1 MNKIVLALLL
11 FVQPVQAL
19 DKQVNCLALT
29 VYHESRGEPVEGQLY
44 VARTVLNRVKH
55 SRYPDDIC
63 RVVYQKHQFSWTK
76 HKHKQ
81 VDKQQLNKIAYML
94 ANHKIPEHDA
104 IYFYNKRVKVKR
116 LKLVKQINNHR
127 FYKDL

>member
-63 RVVYQKHQFSWTK
+63 RVV
-76 HKHKQ
+76 
-81 VDKQQLNKIAYML
+81 
-94 ANHKIPEHDA
+94 
-104 IYFYNKRVKVKR
+104 
-116 LKLVKQINNHR
+116 
-127 FYKDL
+127 